1 MPIMDRQQREKP
13 TDKKQMETD
22 PGPPEITEADRQ
34 AIIIEGDAVKL
45 NDKARE
51 LGAYLCEDHYS
62 PEQKKPIKKLSSS
75 QIRNILYEIQRMQGQ
90 QFNPKRLQLLRP
102 KMAYAAGRHKGKVM
116 VLQQVTDQAIQMVT
130 NKEQFENFR
139 HFFEAIVAYHRY
151 HGGE

>member
-1 MPIMDRQQREKP
+1 MDKQQGGNP
-13 TDKKQMETD
+13 ADKKQMEKD

-34 AIIIEGDAVKL
+34 AIILEGDAIKL
-45 NDKARE
+45 NDKAKE
-51 LGAYLCEDHYS
+51 LGAYLCKDHYS
-62 PEQKKPIKKLSSS
+62 AEQKKPIKKLSSS
-75 QIRNILYEIQRMQGQ
+75 QIRNILDEIQGMKEQ
-90 QFNPKRLQLLRP
+90 QFNQKRLQLLRP

-151 HGGE
+151 YGGE

>member
-1 MPIMDRQQREKP
+1 MDKQQRGKP
-13 TDKKQMETD
+13 TDKEQMEKD
-22 PGPPEITEADRQ
+22 LGPPEITEADRQ

-51 LGAYLCEDHYS
+51 LGAYLCKGRPKER
-62 PEQKKPIKKLSSS
+62 LSSS
-75 QIRNILYEIQRMQGQ
+75 QIRNILDEIQRMQGQ
-90 QFNPKRLQLLRP
+90 QFNQKRLQLLRP